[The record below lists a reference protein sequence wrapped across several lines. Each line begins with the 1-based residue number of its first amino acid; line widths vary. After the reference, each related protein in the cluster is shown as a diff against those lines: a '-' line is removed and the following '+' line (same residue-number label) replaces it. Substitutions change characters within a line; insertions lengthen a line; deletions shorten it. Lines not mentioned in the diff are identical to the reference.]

1 MTNQENKEM
10 NFLLKSFLK
19 VLTALIIFCL
29 VGYLI
34 LNYDL
39 IIYFVVVLLIVTNC
53 RLYYKNKILEYD
65 NEELY
70 NDNCRLIERDYEKF
84 LTTK

>member
-1 MTNQENKEM
+1 MTNKENKEM

-19 VLTALIIFCL
+19 VLIALIIFCL

-39 IIYFVVVLLIVTNC
+39 IIYFVVALLLITNC

-70 NDNCRLIERDYEKF
+70 KDNCKLIERNYEK
-84 LTTK
+84 TK

>member
-39 IIYFVVVLLIVTNC
+39 IIYFVVAISLVTNC
-53 RLYYKNKILEYD
+53 RFYYKNKILEYD

-70 NDNCRLIERDYEKF
+70 NDNCKLIERNYGNE
-84 LTTK
+84 